1 MQKLFYLV
9 AGIGI
14 VSVLGA
20 QPAEVDGAL
29 ALALQR
35 NSRVQALQQEI
46 LCARR
51 LQQSAS
57 ALSAPSVLVTPA
69 ITTGGVGEELIVH
82 QPLEII
88 GIRQARMR
96 VGQAQYE
103 LTLAQA
109 TLELND
115 LLAEVAVAYY
125 EYAYR
130 QRIAQTAQEALQLAE
145 RTRDT
150 IQQQVEAGAR
160 AGVDLIQAE
169 IELER
174 VRQHALLRRTE
185 AQAALERL
193 KALLGGDFE
202 SPHPPAPSP
211 ATRERGSRSA
221 TGSATLLSHAV
232 GEGLRVKADPPLS
245 HTVGAGQEVRADPPL
260 SHAVGEGQGVRADPP
275 LSHTVGAGQG
285 VRADPPLSHAVGEG
299 QGVRDHQAT
308 SLPLRPQIAR
318 LRLEQ
323 TLLQQIRAES
333 LPDLGVQ
340 LRIERFQ
347 AERTRPAFGLTLSLP
362 LLDYGARQNRL
373 RAQNNLIEAQ
383 RLRLQQARLT
393 LEAELRN
400 AQQRLQQAQTR
411 YNAYQT
417 TLLPRAQQLAQAAQV
432 GLEAGQLSIL
442 QLLESQRTARA
453 VQEEALEA
461 ELLLKRSEVELQ
473 RLRGAFLPKEVNL

>member
-1 MQKLFYLV
+1 MQKRLCIV
-9 AGIGI
+9 VGIGLL
-14 VSVLGA
+14 SMLSA
-20 QPAEVDGAL
+20 QPTDVERAL
-29 ALALQR
+29 ALAWAH
-35 NSRVQALQQEI
+35 NTRVQALRLEI
-46 LCARR
+46 QSARR
-51 LQQSAS
+51 LRQSAS
-57 ALSAPSVLVTPA
+57 ALSAPAILLAPA
-69 ITTGGVGEELIVH
+69 LTTGGVGEELLVQ
-82 QPLEII
+82 QPLELT
-88 GIRQARMR
+88 GIRQARTR

-103 LTLAQA
+103 LAVAQSL
-109 TLELND
+109 LELND
-115 LLAEVAVAYY
+115 LLAEVATAYY

-130 QRIAQTAQEALQLAE
+130 QRIAQNAQEALQLAQ

-174 VRQHALLRRTE
+174 VRQHAQLRQTE
-185 AQAALERL
+185 AETALAQLQALV
-193 KALLGGDFE
+193 
-202 SPHPPAPSP
+202 
-211 ATRERGSRSA
+211 
-221 TGSATLLSHAV
+221 GSASDTPDAP
-232 GEGLRVKADPPLS
+232 PPLAF
-245 HTVGAGQEVRADPPL
+245 HTPSEPIPTRL
-260 SHAVGEGQGVRADPP
+260 
-275 LSHTVGAGQG
+275 
-285 VRADPPLSHAVGEG
+285 
-299 QGVRDHQAT
+299 QA
-308 SLPLRPQIAR
+308 AR

-362 LLDYGARQNRL
+362 FIDYGARDNRL
-373 RAQNNLIEAQ
+373 RAQHALAEAQ
-383 RLRLQQARLT
+383 SLRLQQTRLEVET
-393 LEAELRN
+393 ALHNAE
-400 AQQRLQQAQTR
+400 QRLRQAQKR
-411 YNAYQT
+411 YEAYQQ
-417 TLLPRAQQLAQAAQV
+417 TLLPRALQLAQAAQV

>member
-9 AGIGI
+9 VGFGI

-20 QPAEVDGAL
+20 QPADVEGAL

-35 NSRVQALQQEI
+35 NPRVQALQQEI
-46 LCARR
+46 LSARR

-57 ALSAPSVLVTPA
+57 ALSAPSVLIAPA
-69 ITTGGVGEELIVH
+69 ITTGGTGEELLIH
-82 QPLEII
+82 QPLEIT

-103 LTLAQA
+103 LVLAQA

-115 LLAEVAVAYY
+115 LLAEVAAAYY

-150 IQQQVEAGAR
+150 IRQQVEAGAR
-160 AGVDLIQAE
+160 PGVDLIQAE

-174 VRQHALLRRTE
+174 VRQHALLRQTE
-185 AQAALERL
+185 AQAATERL
-193 KALLGGDFE
+193 KALVGGDSE
-202 SPHPPAPSP
+202 SPHPPATSP
-211 ATRERGSRSA
+211 AVMERGFRD
-221 TGSATLLSHAV
+221 
-232 GEGLRVKADPPLS
+232 DPPL
-245 HTVGAGQEVRADPPL
+245 L
-260 SHAVGEGQGVRADPP
+260 
-275 LSHTVGAGQG
+275 
-285 VRADPPLSHAVGEG
+285 
-299 QGVRDHQAT
+299 
-308 SLPLRPQIAR
+308 LRPQIAR

-323 TLLQQIRAES
+323 ALAAQIRAEA
-333 LPDLGVQ
+333 LPDIGVQ
-340 LRIERFQ
+340 LRIERFHG
-347 AERTRPAFGLTLSLP
+347 ERTRPAYGLTLSLP

-373 RAQNNLIEAQ
+373 RAQNSLIEAQ

-393 LEAELRN
+393 LDAELLN
-400 AQQRLQQAQTR
+400 AQQRLQQSQTR

-417 TLLPRAQQLAQAAQV
+417 TLLPRAQQLAQAAQI
-432 GLEAGQLSIL
+432 GLEAGQLSLL
-442 QLLESQRTARA
+442 QLLEAQRTTRT

-461 ELLLKRSEVELQ
+461 ELQLKLSEVELK
-473 RLRGAFLPKEVNL
+473 RLRGEFILTEVNR